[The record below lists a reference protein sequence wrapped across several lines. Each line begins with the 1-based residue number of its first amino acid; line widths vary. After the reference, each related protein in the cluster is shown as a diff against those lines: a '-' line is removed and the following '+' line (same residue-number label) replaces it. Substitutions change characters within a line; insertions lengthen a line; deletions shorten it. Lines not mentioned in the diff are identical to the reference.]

1 MSNSDAICEHRLQS
15 AGRTVSRRIAS
26 SAALVMGALLALMIG
41 ACSATPEPLTTEQLN
56 RLLEDFE
63 RDSRQAAAQR
73 AAARQHGIH
82 RLDVSNPAAPLA
94 QQRVTALL
102 ENAHIGAVIERL
114 GLNYTLDGMSRISGR
129 VTARFENLVMP
140 EALQALLGPAQ
151 MQATLNGEMVVIRR
165 IPELP
170 LAMTSEDDYIF
181 HKWVMRYADTRTLE
195 PLLDT
200 LLSDG
205 SDDDDDDDDDDYDID
220 VGDSLDDDSGSE
232 DDGSDDNQS
241 TTAQPSKSLT
251 FTALHAENAILLKG
265 PSANVRNA
273 MDILRAVDTDTG
285 HIMMQATVLE
295 FSVTDLLQVG
305 TRISQGSS
313 GNFSDVSIDWASLA
327 GDTISFTNLSGAA
340 NTRGF
345 RAAISMLLQTD
356 QARIMARP
364 YMAAIPGYEA
374 KIDVAE
380 DRYVTTVTEDSG
392 EITLQ
397 PVTSGI
403 TMTITP
409 FLLPEE
415 QIRMDLAVS
424 VSQFI
429 PTLDNVQLARS
440 RSDASSTMRI
450 GSGETI
456 VIGGL
461 KAEQSSKSNAG
472 VPGARSVPGLG
483 FLFGERKSTDLERR
497 VIVYITPHIWDPG
510 MDTPQDTHKDLEN
523 YLESSQKGFD
533 NAMEGG

>member
-1 MSNSDAICEHRLQS
+1 MNKAEAAGNIRTQATGPKAWRRPAS
-15 AGRTVSRRIAS
+15 ATAPV
-26 SAALVMGALLALMIG
+26 VGALLALMIG
-41 ACSATPEPLTTEQLN
+41 ACSTTPEPLTNDELN
-56 RLLEDFE
+56 QLLEQFDRE
-63 RDSRQAAAQR
+63 SQQAAAQR

-82 RLDVSNPAAPLA
+82 RLDVSNPSAPLA
-94 QQRVTALL
+94 QQQVTARL

-114 GLNYTLDGMSRISGR
+114 GFNYTLDGMSRISGR

-140 EALQALLGPAQ
+140 EALEALLRPAQ
-151 MQATLNGEMVVIRR
+151 MQATLSGDMVVIRR

-170 LAMTSEDDYIF
+170 LAITSEDDYIF

-220 VGDSLDDDSGSE
+220 VGDSQDDDESSD
-232 DDGSDDNQS
+232 DDGSDAENS
-241 TTAQPSKSLT
+241 NAGSPSKSLT

-265 PSANVRNA
+265 PSADVRNA

-497 VIVYITPHIWDPG
+497 VIVYITPYIWEPG
-510 MDTPQDTHKDLEN
+510 MDTPVETHEDLERYMN
-523 YLESSQKGFD
+523 SAHRGFE
-533 NAMEGG
+533 NSY